1 MPAILQQLQTRLD
14 DFPKTFTN
22 DTHTVWIFDDEIKK
36 KGDLFFSS
44 LIIKNPLLFTQ
55 YHVQC
60 SYIISLVEKD
70 NQNTDAILRATETA
84 LVVAILLEQ
93 LYHRLDEKS
102 DLEQL
107 RKEQGIFRK
116 ILSIRYPQ
124 FRRTASTHTSNR
136 INFNEK
142 IRSFTN
148 HTNQP
153 RKTFNR
159 VWRMFDSVM
168 LLDELV
174 VLREWIEPIELMIN
188 PLFIHLNW
196 IFFIPRLTINMI
208 LLCKHVIA
216 NPWMSEQEYALP
228 WLTRLHVHLMI
239 NCRWIELVGDFV
251 WCVGNLIS
259 CFLCFGA
266 WESAEIFFT
275 IGLQLFDL
283 LFTCL
288 RVAIEI
294 HRLITLENEYKEG
307 CKNSAISL
315 DLGYFYALQ
324 KRIDY
329 EKKVGYLAI
338 LNHALLFIAIMTLLP
353 TITIMMPWAPIAG
366 AIFSILTTLGHI
378 SAEKKLEE
386 QAHDNITPLAKHHL
400 LRAVPDSQLCDKK
413 VFSFLN

>member
-1 MPAILQQLQTRLD
+1 MTAILRQLQTRLD
-14 DFPKTFTN
+14 DFPKTLTD
-22 DTHTVWIFDDEIKK
+22 DTHTIWIFDDEIKK
-36 KGDLFFSS
+36 KGDIFFSS
-44 LIIKNPLLFTQ
+44 LMIKNPLLFTQ

-60 SYIISLVEKD
+60 SHIISLVEKD

-107 RKEQGIFRK
+107 RKEQDIFRK

-124 FRRTASTHTSNR
+124 FRLTSSSHISNR

-148 HTNQP
+148 HANQP
-153 RKTFNR
+153 RKTLNR
-159 VWRMFDSVM
+159 VWKMFDSVM

-239 NCRWIELVGDFV
+239 NRRWIELVGDFV
-251 WCVGNLIS
+251 WCIGNLIS

-288 RVAIEI
+288 HVAIEI
-294 HRLITLENEYKEG
+294 HRLTTLEKEYRDG
-307 CKNSAISL
+307 CKKGAISL
-315 DLGYFYALQ
+315 DLGYLYALQ

-338 LNHALLFIAIMTLLP
+338 LNHTLLFIAIMTLLP
-353 TITIMMPWAPIAG
+353 IITTMVPWAPIAG
-366 AIFSILTTLGHI
+366 AIFSILTTLSHA

-386 QAHDNITPLAKHHL
+386 QAHDNVTPLGKHHL
-400 LRAVPDSQLCDKK
+400 FKATLSSQVCNEK
-413 VFSFLN
+413 VFALSN